1 VTARFF
7 LDHQLW
13 HLYERVHDALTE
25 LDDAIT
31 DPTQEDS

>member
-1 VTARFF
+1 MTARFF

-25 LDDAIT
+25 LDDNLANV
-31 DPTQEDS
+31 EDE